1 MTEVDH
7 LRKLLKT
14 FERLQSLGLT
24 LHRDKCEFLRPSI
37 EFFGFVF
44 KEGGVSPDPRK
55 VQDIKKAQPPESAS
69 DIRSFLGMVTYCGR
83 FIQNLA
89 SKSEPLRALTKKESV
104 WHWGPLEQAAFED
117 IKSALAAE
125 DTMAFFDPVHLV

>member
-1 MTEVDH
+1 ME
-7 LRKLLKT
+7 
-14 FERLQSLGLT
+14 
-24 LHRDKCEFLRPSI
+24 KCEFLHPTN

-55 VQDIKKAQPPESAS
+55 VQDIKKAQPPESVS
-69 DIRSFLGMVTYCGR
+69 DVRSFLGMVTYYGR

-89 SKSEPLRALTKKESV
+89 SRSEPLRALTKKETT
-104 WHWGPLEQAAFED
+104 WHWGPLKQAAFEG

-125 DTMAFFDPVHLV
+125 DAMEFFDPTLPS